1 MKYST
6 FALSLLLALLLAVVP
21 LPAQAD
27 LVVPPSEPPP
37 TFEEAGELTLD
48 IEVEGVPLTNLAT
61 SSLQAGTSYEF
72 AYSIGYETAW
82 FGNGEFTDEERER
95 IFTETLR
102 DYKAYIS
109 LWRGVPLTPDV
120 TLVNSWDVSGI
131 RNGTIMATLPGSG
144 PYFFLFDVPDSLY
157 REAERACA
165 RNNEPIE
172 FCMPDF
178 TLGMPLE
185 DSWQYIESPSAFLDM
200 GDRGVY
206 EPQGFGGVRFIVE
219 AGTAPTGSSNILFLP
234 GLQGSRLYEKVL
246 GIENRRWELSP
257 GMSQHDARALYLNPD
272 GSSENDIYTKEGE
285 AIARVGIPLAEFDVY
300 RTFFDQLERLKTD
313 GAIADYHIF
322 PYDWR
327 MSPVDVVES
336 GTPYEDGTRFVSEA
350 LEELAQTSSTG
361 KVTVVGHSNGGLVA
375 KALMQRLE
383 REGKAHL
390 VDTVMFVSMPQ
401 LGTPQT
407 IAPMLHGDF
416 GALTSFGGL
425 YLSKPNARG
434 LAEYMPDAYA
444 LLPSPAYF
452 ENVSD
457 PVIDLSDAPELAAS
471 SGMSEGAVSMYAD
484 FERFITGA
492 GGREK
497 PLTTDI
503 ETPNT
508 LSPSLLAKAK
518 KLHEKLGAW
527 MPPTDVK
534 VVQIAGWGLDTAKSV
549 AYVEKKETDCVLLV
563 FSCQDVTKLTHRV
576 EMAQDGDGTVMAVSQ
591 APTTGMTTYFI
602 NLPTANAELKKN
614 WGHAS
619 ITESAPFQNLF
630 DLLVNASTT
639 EQLPAYVGTILP
651 ETASAEKRLRLR
663 VLSPVTLHAYDS
675 QGRHTG
681 PAENPNPDS
690 DLLYKEEQIP
700 NSYYVEFGEGKYLGL
715 PADGSVRIE
724 MEGLDTG
731 IFTYE
736 VSSVDGER
744 TETVSYEN
752 IPVTA
757 SSTAVMIIEN
767 GVMADAVLE
776 VDING
781 DGQTDAVAESAGE
794 ARSSLTYL
802 RLVKSTLSAMGFD
815 ARTER
820 QLIAK
825 FTNIENLL
833 LRNQKWDWDDDDN
846 DHKKVN
852 KKERKEKKVLRKLD
866 KIEVWIE
873 RQLLK
878 EETEEFEGK
887 EDEEKSKDK
896 ELELTPARAEILL
909 NIISHLRTLVKK

>member
-1 MKYST
+1 MKYNTLAASV
-6 FALSLLLALLLAVVP
+6 LLALVLAAVP
-21 LPAQAD
+21 LNARAD
-27 LVVPPSEPPP
+27 LFPDPPEPP
-37 TFEEAGELTLD
+37 TFEEASELTLT
-48 IEVEGVPLTNLAT
+48 IEVEGVPFTDLAT

-102 DYKAYIS
+102 DYKAYLS
-109 LWRGVPLTPDV
+109 LWHGVPLTPDV
-120 TLVNSWDVSGI
+120 TLINSWDVSGI
-131 RNGTIMATLPGSG
+131 RNGTIMATLPDSGS
-144 PYFFLFDVPDSLY
+144 YFFLFDVPDSLY
-157 REAERACA
+157 REAEHACA

-172 FCMPDF
+172 FCIPDF
-178 TLGMPLE
+178 TLGMSLE

-206 EPQGFGGVRFIVE
+206 VPQGFGGVRFIVE
-219 AGTAPTGSSNILFLP
+219 AGTATTGSSNILFLP

-246 GIENRRWELSP
+246 GIENRRWELGI

-272 GSSENDIYTKEGE
+272 GSSKNDIYTKEGE
-285 AIARVGIPLAEFDVY
+285 AIARVDIPLAEFDVY

-350 LEELAQTSSTG
+350 LEELAQTSTTG
-361 KVTVVGHSNGGLVA
+361 KVTIVGHSNGGLVA

-390 VDTVMFVSMPQ
+390 VDTIMFVSVPQ
-401 LGTPQT
+401 LGTPQA

-434 LAEYMPDAYA
+434 LSEYLPDAYA

-457 PVIDLSDAPELAAS
+457 PVIDLSDAPELAAA
-471 SGMSEGAVSMYAD
+471 SGMSENAVSTYTD
-484 FERFITGA
+484 FERFMTGA

-497 PLTTDI
+497 PLITDI

-508 LSPSLLAKAK
+508 LSPSLLAEAKA
-518 KLHEKLGAW
+518 LHEELDART
-527 MPPTDVK
+527 PPAGVK
-534 VVQIAGWGLDTAKSV
+534 VVQIAGWGLDTAKGIT
-549 AYVEKKETDCVLLV
+549 YTEKKESNCTLFV
-563 FSCQDVTKLTHRV
+563 FACQEVTKLTHRV
-576 EMAQDGDGTVMAVSQ
+576 EMAQDGDGTVVAVSQ
-591 APTTGMTTYFI
+591 APTESLSTYYI
-602 NLPTANAELKKN
+602 NLQGANDALQQN
-614 WGHAS
+614 WGHANV
-619 ITESAPFQNLF
+619 TESVPFQNLF
-630 DLLVNASTT
+630 GLLVNASTT
-639 EQLPAYVGTILP
+639 EQLPEFVGTTFS
-651 ETASAEKRLRLR
+651 ETESVEKRLRLR

-700 NSYYVEFGEGKYLGL
+700 NSYYAEFGEGKYLGL
-715 PADGSVRIE
+715 PADGLIRVE
-724 MEGLDTG
+724 MAGLDTG
-731 IFTYE
+731 TFTYE
-736 VSSVDGER
+736 VSLIDGEH

-757 SSTAVMIIEN
+757 SSTAIMLIEN
-767 GVMADAVLE
+767 GTITDAALEIDANGNGQVDAV
-776 VDING
+776 VG
-781 DGQTDAVAESAGE
+781 SAGGVKSPL
-794 ARSSLTYL
+794 AYV
-802 RLVKSTLSAMGFD
+802 RLVKSTLSAMSLD
-815 ARTER
+815 PRIEH

-852 KKERKEKKVLRKLD
+852 KKDRTEKRLLRKLD
-866 KIEVWIE
+866 KLKIWIE
-873 RQLLK
+873 RQFLK
-878 EETEEFEGK
+878 GVAKNSTK
-887 EDEEKSKDK
+887 SQVEDGERNNTSKI
-896 ELELTPARAEILL
+896 TPAQAEIVL